1 MKKKILILVELVIC
15 LSITV
20 AGTLAYYT
28 AEDNAHNVI
37 TSGGINIEV
46 EEKMKDADGGLVDFP
61 KEGIHGVMPGTKV
74 SKIVQVENT
83 GSADAWIRISVES
96 IIVGADGEELP
107 LTFGEDDTPVMS
119 FTLLEGWIDGGDGY
133 FYYEQPVAPESMT
146 GMLFETVDFHEDMG
160 NEYQNC
166 TANVI
171 IFAEAVQSANN
182 PIPEGGRVADIAGWP
197 FAE

>member
-1 MKKKILILVELVIC
+1 MKKKILILAALVIC
-15 LSITV
+15 LSIAA

-37 TSGGINIEV
+37 TSGGIDIEIV
-46 EEKMKDADGGLVDFP
+46 EKMKDADGGLVDFP
-61 KEGIHGVMPGTKV
+61 EEGIHGVMPGMKV

-83 GSADAWIRISVES
+83 GSADAWIRICVES
-96 IIVGADGEELP
+96 TIVDAEGEALP

-119 FTLLEGWIDGGDGY
+119 FTLLEGWVDGGDGY
-133 FYYEQPVAPESMT
+133 FYCEQSVAPQSMT
-146 GMLFETVDFHEDMG
+146 DILFETVDFHENMG

-182 PIPEGGRVADIAGWP
+182 PIPEGGSVADIAGWP
-197 FAE
+197 ITE